1 MDNCDNKLV
10 GQFTR
15 FGSNDTTNC
24 QLKIDKE
31 TFNRYK
37 DTLTQKQI
45 YANFANR
52 RVNNLSVCITEESSI
67 TSDDESS
74 VVPPEIDTTNQDNRD
89 TSYGNNTDFDNSDLY
104 NKSEQA
110 STLVQDLFL
119 DTAGISQ
126 VVLANDSY
134 PSCSYKPIKF

>member
-1 MDNCDNKLV
+1 MDNCNNKLI

-37 DTLTQKQI
+37 NTLTQKQV

-52 RVNNLSVCITEESSI
+52 RVNNLSVCIPEPEQSDSESESSI
-67 TSDDESS
+67 SSGDSPPDTPTSSLS
-74 VVPPEIDTTNQDNRD
+74 PPDSPIPPDNVTLSNNIDTIT
-89 TSYGNNTDFDNSDLY
+89 GL
-104 NKSEQA
+104 
-110 STLVQDLFL
+110 
-119 DTAGISQ
+119 ISKFHPDQ
-126 VVLANDSY
+126 IPDKVDEPNY
-134 PSCSYKPIKF
+134 PSCSYKSIKY

>member
-45 YANFANR
+45 YANLANR
-52 RVNNLSVCITEESSI
+52 RVNNLSVCIPEPEQSDTKPETSTISGASPPDTPTTI
-67 TSDDESS
+67 TTS
-74 VVPPEIDTTNQDNRD
+74 PPDSPIPPDNTTLSNNIDTITQLISEFHPDQI
-89 TSYGNNTDFDNSDLY
+89 TDKVDDS
-104 NKSEQA
+104 
-110 STLVQDLFL
+110 
-119 DTAGISQ
+119 
-126 VVLANDSY
+126 SY